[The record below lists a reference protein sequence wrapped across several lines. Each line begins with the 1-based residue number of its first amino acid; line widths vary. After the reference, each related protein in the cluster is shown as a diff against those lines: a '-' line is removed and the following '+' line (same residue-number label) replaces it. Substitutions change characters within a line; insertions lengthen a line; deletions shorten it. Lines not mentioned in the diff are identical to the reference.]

1 MRYLKIVQFLLIVLV
16 TINGCS
22 KQNYGIESL
31 KDSPLSSKNMYLFTQ
46 DIDDIFQGDMLA
58 REGLIQSAKE
68 SIGYFGRIDPDRT
81 FYYGKVPY
89 SAAEMVE
96 STRLFLELLQQH
108 PDRDDFVEAMQEN
121 FLVFSSAA
129 NEVEQ
134 GVLFT
139 GYYEPIFP
147 GQLTR
152 SKQYNVPVY
161 RRPDDLQVLELGEFR
176 DSLKRRTIVYRTDP
190 QGRPIPYHTRE
201 QIMGEGI
208 LGGKGLEIAYMSD
221 PVDLFFLQVQGS
233 GILMTPEGERIK
245 VGYDGSNGRPYSS
258 IGRYLIDE
266 GAMRLSEISMGSIR
280 RYMADNPKLRDR
292 VLYHNE
298 SYVFFR
304 INPDSGGPRGNIN
317 VPLTPLRSVA
327 VDSMAFP
334 KGALAYIV
342 TEVPEF
348 DEEWRHQG
356 NKPVSHFVMIQDTG
370 GAIKGPARVDLFWG
384 NGELAE
390 NSAGAMRGFGKLYFF
405 VARKE
410 ILKARM

>member
-1 MRYLKIVQFLLIVLV
+1 MRYLKIIQYLLIVMV

-22 KQNYGIESL
+22 KQRYGVESL
-31 KDSPLSSKNMYLFTQ
+31 KDSPLSSKSMYLFTQ
-46 DIDDIFQGDMLA
+46 DVDQIFEGDMLA
-58 REGLIQSAKE
+58 REGLITSAKE
-68 SIGYFGRIDPDRT
+68 SIGYFSRIDSERT
-81 FYYGKVPY
+81 FKYGKIPY
-89 SAAEMVE
+89 TAGELVE
-96 STRLFLELLQQH
+96 SMRLFLELLEQH
-108 PDRDDFVEAMQEN
+108 PERDDFVEALQEN

-129 NEVEQ
+129 NESDK

-147 GQLTR
+147 GQLERTKEY
-152 SKQYNVPVY
+152 SIPVY
-161 RRPDDLQVLELGEFR
+161 RRPDDLEVLELGSFR
-176 DSLKRRTIVYRTDP
+176 NSLKRRTIVYRVENS
-190 QGRPIPYHTRE
+190 RPVPYYNRE
-201 QIMGEGI
+201 EIMGKGVLE
-208 LGGKGLEIAYMSD
+208 GKGLEIAYMKD

-233 GILMTPEGERIK
+233 GILRTPEGERIK
-245 VGYDGSNGRPYSS
+245 VGYAGSNGRPYSS
-258 IGRYLIDE
+258 IGRYLIDQ

-280 RYMADNPKLRDR
+280 RYMHDNPKYRDR
-292 VLYHNE
+292 ILFHNE

-327 VDSMAFP
+327 TDTTKFP
-334 KGALAYIV
+334 KGGLAYIK

-348 DEEWRHQG
+348 DADWRHQG
-356 NKPVSHFVMIQDTG
+356 NKVVSHFVLNQDTG
-370 GAIKGPARVDLFWG
+370 GAIKGPGRVDLFWG

-410 ILKARM
+410 VLKARM

>member
-1 MRYLKIVQFLLIVLV
+1 MRYLKIIQYLLIVMV

-22 KQNYGIESL
+22 KQHYGVESL
-31 KDSPLSSKNMYLFTQ
+31 KDSPLSSKDMYLFTQ
-46 DIDDIFQGDMLA
+46 DVDDIFEGDMLA
-58 REGLIQSAKE
+58 RQGLIASAKE
-68 SIGYFGRIDPDRT
+68 SIGYFSRIDAGRT
-81 FYYGKVPY
+81 FKYGQVPY
-89 SAAEMVE
+89 TAGELVE
-96 STRLFLELLQQH
+96 SMRLFLELLERY
-108 PDRDDFVEAMQEN
+108 PERDEFVEALQEN

-129 NEVEQ
+129 NEAER

-147 GQLTR
+147 GQLERT
-152 SKQYNVPVY
+152 KEYNVPVY
-161 RRPDDLQVLELGEFR
+161 GRPDDLEVLELGSFR
-176 DSLKRRTIVYRTDP
+176 NNLKRRTIVYRMEK
-190 QGRPIPYHTRE
+190 GRPVPYHSRE
-201 QIMGEGI
+201 EIMGQGV
-208 LGGKGLEIAYMSD
+208 LAGRGLEIAYMKD

-233 GILMTPEGERIK
+233 GILMGPEGQRLK

-258 IGRYLIDE
+258 IGRYLIDQ

-280 RYMADNPKLRDR
+280 RYMRDNPKYRDR
-292 VLYHNE
+292 ILYHNE

-304 INPDSGGPRGNIN
+304 VNPDTGGPRGNIN

-327 VDSMAFP
+327 TDSSIFP
-334 KGALAYIV
+334 KGALTYIK

-348 DEEWRHQG
+348 DADWRHHG
-356 NKPVSHFVMIQDTG
+356 NRPVSHFALVQDTG
-370 GAIKGPARVDLFWG
+370 GAIKGPGRVDLFWG

-410 ILKARM
+410 VLKGRM